1 MAEKRSWRDYSKSYS
16 EEETATKLTG
26 NAKTGTWRDYTSDKF
41 TESGKAS
48 GGWRD
53 YSTFDPMRAAYNYV
67 ANRVSGLQA
76 ALNKSANDYTERY
89 SGRKYTYE
97 DAYVSDS
104 ASWLDT
110 ATKQKNK
117 LDAEANAII
126 SYMDRNSDYIDAD
139 WANSIRKT
147 LDKWKGQ
154 QEKLLVTASQ
164 DNEWWRQF
172 EDADMVKE
180 HGSAEGVYNYYKRA
194 KGYKEKYG
202 GLSVGGIDEI
212 LKTLPDG
219 EEKEWLEAYKWGQF
233 LSAPDFEEYAKKGA
247 DIENPT
253 MEDAESDGQFLWW
266 EWGGEEI
273 GNIVTYSRENANAL
287 ATARANNSN
296 TKGNYMYRSL
306 KDKEVDLHNYLL
318 AKYGKETSDAFL
330 ADMMDVINA
339 REGGALAD
347 RLKGIDIPV
356 VEELAIGAFGLGAGV
371 DQWAS
376 GVKQFFS
383 DDVLPTTDTQYANA
397 KIADSLDGFGKYA
410 YQATNVV
417 GNMAPSILATYV
429 TGGLGA
435 STAVAN
441 AAGAAAVGIS
451 AGGNAYG
458 DALKSGYSAGQ
469 ARNYGVLV
477 GAAEGSL
484 QYLLGGIGKLGGVT
498 DDIIKAKLN
507 MIDQSLLRVSAK
519 VGVDILSE
527 VTEEE
532 IQLWLE
538 PVLRSI
544 VFGEAYDAPTIDE
557 MIETAIVTAISTPVL
572 GGAGTVKQDLAE
584 NKYYTATGEGITG
597 ADGGVDSLMN
607 LSDEV
612 YDVSDSKFQKEIAKA
627 RDRVTSKQNA
637 RRVGMLYDTVSE
649 AHTEYAG
656 KANKTD
662 IMKSL
667 TRGESGLT
675 ASEASLIAEALVAQ
689 ANGQELT
696 KKQTNVLESYKYN
709 AKVQNALNNIVKNKN
724 STVGQRNKVMSNF
737 ADELR
742 KPLEGAVAAKKVLE
756 DTAVGEIAEASESVY
771 EASEDG
777 KTRLKSSGQTVTI
790 QKIAS
795 VKNGKMTLQLEDG
808 SKVDASEVEYGSA
821 DDAIVYETV
830 ASLAT
835 NAAAANLMLST
846 YKGSGVPAQVFAKG
860 MEEAYRYGSVGMP
873 AEQMLDRGSFLD
885 DLTDYQLNTGY
896 ELGKMF
902 GGRKIAKEQGKTVA
916 KTDTGSKV
924 KAVRK
929 KGRVKGY
936 GVKMK
941 DLGKAFNTAQEQAYK
956 ILCQI
961 AEVTGID
968 IVLFQSKP
976 DANGNLRG
984 GIIDGIDMN
993 DSQGAFSW
1001 KNNKIYID
1009 INAGVLKASDL
1020 GDVAKYSMLRTF
1032 SHEFIHFLEKHDAQ
1046 QYNVFKDIVF
1056 DVMRRNGVDPDALIE
1071 DYMKR
1076 HKGTTRGAASCE
1088 VVAEAMTDILPESN
1102 FIQELAQKHKNIF
1115 EKLLDRLKEFVAE
1128 IKAHFK
1134 SMGGNQSKEA
1144 AAVKDYMGDAI
1155 QYAEGLVEAFDRLAV
1170 SAVENYQKAATA
1182 QKYTATEGGVQMQT
1196 RSVDGNQVVW
1206 IEANILKE
1214 NTGQPVHQFIADYIA
1229 EHIGEV
1235 YTIIESGQKVYIGED
1250 LPGEYTQS
1258 KYTQALLKKKSS
1270 VLKAKN
1276 RATSNLGEMI
1286 EIATNRRWEKTQHTH
1301 SKDAKYGMYRYD
1313 TRFGFPVKNHKG
1325 ETVGA
1330 NVYRAELLIR
1340 NASDGKKYLY
1350 DLVSIKKDTASSG
1363 WLTQRV
1369 ASAAEKTAGQKGN
1382 VSTNSI
1388 RNNSGNVN
1396 NNSSEEQHQE
1406 RTNTLTNWDV
1416 LEQAAQMLEGQKKF
1430 RTKNLN
1436 GKTDLNELEK
1446 ERAELQER
1454 LAKQKELGK
1463 EAADT
1468 AKIRKQIKDIDIAIE
1483 AARATLQLT
1492 DGQRYALNEFNRRLK
1507 NVRELSAQKADQ
1519 QRILEEQKSGGAE
1532 AIEVNRTKNRID
1544 TLNRMIRKGTE
1555 ELLDIE
1561 NKAVLKQ
1568 VLNKARTV
1576 IEKEQAAL
1584 RREAV
1589 EKYRDRRNENQ
1600 KKTEMRRKIRKTI
1613 RDLSKLLNHGTK
1625 ERNVKEGMKELA
1637 TKTIE
1642 SAEVLFKDTV
1652 TNEELIRNGIGTDL
1666 AETEAELVQQSA
1678 ELIRQIDALE
1688 GYDNL
1693 EQRNRL
1699 ERKLKANI
1707 SGLRPVLERERS
1719 RINRAAVDGVF
1730 DDLTQSY
1737 KDLEASPY
1745 AYIKGAYD
1753 DATHNYLD
1761 SLKEEIKG
1769 TVVKDM
1775 TVEQMEALYK
1785 AYTVVLTKIQ
1795 KANTGFVNG
1804 KAIDETAEQIISEI
1818 DARKTPKSEF
1828 AAVVRNLSN
1837 KIGWSYEKLYYALER
1852 IGSETFTKLFN
1863 NLANSENIVM
1873 ADVLEAAGFRDRMV
1887 EKYHYND
1894 WKVNQKLDSEFMDNT
1909 GKTFKLTLGEMMSLY
1924 AYSRRDDA
1932 WNHFE
1937 VGGFVFKKTKLSDIN
1952 PAASYKLTKEQCE
1965 GITNRLTKEQKGF
1978 VEDMQTFLSDV
1989 MGAKGNEVSMELYG
2003 IMMFGEKNYFPIHI
2017 AKDFKGAAQESQAKA
2032 EAGFSSMTNAGFT
2045 KARDKNSTAPVL
2057 LEGFMD
2063 VWADHVNEMSR
2074 YHGTVP
2080 ALEDIRRVMNYSSY
2094 LSAESDSASLKAT
2107 MKNKFGED
2115 AVQYFDNLYREANSG
2130 AINDKLQKK
2139 SKWLLSKFRKGSVAY
2154 SLSVL
2159 IQQPASLSR
2168 AYALIDKR
2176 HFDGIR
2182 GIGTLPMGIAKAIS
2196 NRWTKSFSNSY
2207 TEMLKYAP
2215 GVTLAKE
2222 IGGFDTASGNSI
2234 RSYLMDTGKGF
2245 FKSMKTETIGG
2256 MAKAMYDLVDDNP
2269 AANLPNA
2276 ADKLAWVLIWNAC
2289 KHETVEKN
2297 PNLSPRSEAFLKI
2310 AGERFTEVI
2319 RATQVYDSIFAKS
2332 PMLKSKNLAVQYL
2345 VSFMNEPNT
2354 TANMVE
2360 NAVRSFAKGE
2370 WSKGTRYAT
2379 AVVRGIVF
2387 TCVLKSIIYAMRDD
2401 DEDETW
2407 WDKYTGALVNNLIS
2421 DATVFNYIP
2430 IARDVW
2436 SLAQGYDAERPD
2448 MAIFADLVNAISK
2461 NSKLQSM
2468 DTSDMD
2474 EEKLREYEQSVTEA
2488 SWKLLESVTAFFG
2501 IPVKNVRREIDAV
2514 IDHGRIAHENCG
2526 KTTWNSLRDSIEQAI
2541 ADASPVF
2548 AKPGVKSTTDKLYN
2562 AIVSGDKAYVARLK
2576 AGYKD
2581 DSAYHKAIRTGLRE
2595 NDPRIKQAAVARAG
2609 KNIEEYKRIA
2619 LEIIGEGHFSQDDV
2633 VLAIVAEVNAM
2644 EDGSSS
2650 TTSAK
2655 HKGIFTGDDFAAAV
2669 GQDDY
2674 NLADEIKEDIIKTGK
2689 KNGKT
2694 DEKALE
2700 SFVSTATSACKE
2712 AFLVGDLSDEQ
2723 AARVLMSYCDKE
2735 EYDAWGTVASWSYKQ
2750 ENPESEIPNQW
2761 FDTYYKKVETSGL
2774 ELDVYL
2780 EYREKRA
2787 AYSLKADILKIIH
2800 SLPIGKKQK
2809 DALYF
2814 AEGWKESTLDEAPW
2828 R

>member
-1 MAEKRSWRDYSKSYS
+1 MNFAEWSKARKK
-16 EEETATKLTG
+16 EEKNKGL
-26 NAKTGTWRDYTSDKF
+26 
-41 TESGKAS
+41 GKAAEQVGKGALKVTGES
-48 GGWRD
+48 EFARWSRKQREDTPANWGSSSNDLIKQIQETVGGGWVDAATIDSYRK
-53 YSTFDPMRAAYNYV
+53 RAAGL
-67 ANRVSGLQA
+67 ANRSADMRRKTAGYMSAQESIDSVEAALASAQKYLDGMGEYYGQWDSKDAYDEYQVWNGVADPNSQNYDKDFKQKSQYVSTKNDAAWWEFWDDEPYDDYKYEYLNTRNSGLVGNQLA
-76 ALNKSANDYTERY
+76 GATDYMFD
-89 SGRKYTYE
+89 YE
-97 DAYVSDS
+97 WGDFNEMTDHE
-104 ASWLDT
+104 L
-110 ATKQKNK
+110 
-117 LDAEANAII
+117 AI
-126 SYMDRNSDYIDAD
+126 
-139 WANSIRKT
+139 
-147 LDKWKGQ
+147 
-154 QEKLLVTASQ
+154 
-164 DNEWWRQF
+164 
-172 EDADMVKE
+172 
-180 HGSAEGVYNYYKRA
+180 YNYYYTTA
-194 KGYKEKYG
+194 GKGVADEYLDTIKEQLAYRKGGKIAAEFKERPTADKLVYG
-202 GLSVGGIDEI
+202 ASAGLMQFVDGMRNFTNTKDDYIPVSSTQIASSMIREDLEDVGPN
-212 LKTLPDG
+212 LPDWMG
-219 EEKEWLEAYKWGQF
+219 GSSLGQMG
-233 LSAPDFEEYAKKGA
+233 Y
-247 DIENPT
+247 
-253 MEDAESDGQFLWW
+253 DA
-266 EWGGEEI
+266 
-273 GNIVTYSRENANAL
+273 
-287 ATARANNSN
+287 
-296 TKGNYMYRSL
+296 
-306 KDKEVDLHNYLL
+306 
-318 AKYGKETSDAFL
+318 
-330 ADMMDVINA
+330 
-339 REGGALAD
+339 
-347 RLKGIDIPV
+347 
-356 VEELAIGAFGLGAGV
+356 
-371 DQWAS
+371 AS
-376 GVKQFFS
+376 TV
-383 DDVLPTTDTQYANA
+383 A
-397 KIADSLDGFGKYA
+397 
-410 YQATNVV
+410 
-417 GNMAPSILATYV
+417 NMAPSMAIGYI
-429 TGGLGA
+429 
-435 STAVAN
+435 N
-441 AAGAAAVGIS
+441 PAAGAVLMGASSAGNSYQELLNEGYTKEQARAYGTLNGIS
-451 AGGNAYG
+451 E
-458 DALKSGYSAGQ
+458 
-469 ARNYGVLV
+469 
-477 GAAEGSL
+477 AAL
-484 QYLLGGIGKLGGVT
+484 QYALGGVSKLGGKVSGNLISKTVGHVDNAIVRASIKLGGNMLSEGAEESVQEMLTPLFRSMVT
-498 DDIIKAKLN
+498 GEDYQVQSEDVIYAGLMGAVTAGILEGGGTISGEVGLYKTGKALQAEGVTAQQLAEVGKGLSAESAAYQLAGRVNENTGAYTMGRLYLEIGAQLTAENVADIQKSLERKGVRAKDAKILAEGFAAVAAGAQLTDAQISAIEANDILAQTVVDVLLN
-507 MIDQSLLRVSAK
+507 PKSTVSQRTAGFNTVQSAMPEVQNTVSAK
-519 VGVDILSE
+519 FNK
-527 VTEEE
+527 
-532 IQLWLE
+532 
-538 PVLRSI
+538 VLAKNTKTDKVATSSKDTK
-544 VFGEAYDAPTIDE
+544 VAAVDAP
-557 MIETAIVTAISTPVL
+557 ETATEGVGAIP
-572 GGAGTVKQDLAE
+572 
-584 NKYYTATGEGITG
+584 
-597 ADGGVDSLMN
+597 
-607 LSDEV
+607 
-612 YDVSDSKFQKEIAKA
+612 KA
-627 RDRVTSKQNA
+627 V
-637 RRVGMLYDTVSE
+637 
-649 AHTEYAG
+649 
-656 KANKTD
+656 
-662 IMKSL
+662 
-667 TRGESGLT
+667 
-675 ASEASLIAEALVAQ
+675 
-689 ANGQELT
+689 
-696 KKQTNVLESYKYN
+696 
-709 AKVQNALNNIVKNKN
+709 
-724 STVGQRNKVMSNF
+724 
-737 ADELR
+737 
-742 KPLEGAVAAKKVLE
+742 E

-777 KTRLKSSGQTVTI
+777 KTRLKSSGQAVTI

-941 DLGKAFNTAQEQAYK
+941 DLGKAFNTAQEQAYR

-1182 QKYTATEGGVQMQT
+1182 QKNTATEGGVQMQT

-1369 ASAAEKTAGQKGN
+1369 ASAAGKTAGQKGN

-1436 GKTDLNELEK
+1436 GKTDLNALEK

-1642 SAEVLFKDTV
+1642 SAEVLFIDTYT
-1652 TNEELIRNGIGTDL
+1652 TNDMIRNGVGVEL
-1666 AETEAELVQQSA
+1666 TEAESKLLNQCMDILAQLDSA
-1678 ELIRQIDALE
+1678 PAVVDAGGMSEWSRTEKKLEDKLARMKKELE
-1688 GYDNL
+1688 GVF
-1693 EQRNRL
+1693 QR
-1699 ERKLKANI
+1699 ERKRLDGTTVTTILGNLSDAYGALKDSEDGYI
-1707 SGLRPVLERERS
+1707 S
-1719 RINRAAVDGVF
+1719 
-1730 DDLTQSY
+1730 
-1737 KDLEASPY
+1737 
-1745 AYIKGAYD
+1745 GAYD
-1753 DATHNYLD
+1753 ENVDSYLKQIRQGLGATRIMDMRLD
-1761 SLKEEIKG
+1761 QL
-1769 TVVKDM
+1769 
-1775 TVEQMEALYK
+1775 EALHK
-1785 AYTVVLTKIQ
+1785 AYTMVMT
-1795 KANTGFVNG
+1795 T
-1804 KAIDETAEQIISEI
+1804 
-1818 DARKTPKSEF
+1818 
-1828 AAVVRNLSN
+1828 VRNAN
-1837 KIGWSYEKLYYALER
+1837 KAFATNLKESRQELAQNVVGEVRKAGGVHGKWTNGQLKRARRSWNNEKPVYAFERLGSVTMMKLY
-1852 IGSETFTKLFN
+1852 N
-1863 NLANSENIVM
+1863 NLRGGEDVWAKDVVEAREFFLKNAKKYDFNSW
-1873 ADVLEAAGFRDRMV
+1873 DFKKRHKFTSSSGV
-1887 EKYHYND
+1887 EFD
-1894 WKVNQKLDSEFMDNT
+1894 LD
-1909 GKTFKLTLGEMMSLY
+1909 LQQIMSIY
-1924 AYSRRDDA
+1924 AYSKREQALD
-1932 WNHFE
+1932 HLLK
-1937 VGGFVFKKTKLSDIN
+1937 GGFVFD
-1952 PAASYKLTKEQCE
+1952 ASTEVVVEKGIRRTYRIDSATAYGLTLETFSEITGKLTA
-1965 GITNRLTKEQKGF
+1965 EQKGF
-1978 VEDMQTFLSDV
+1978 ADAMQEYLSST
-1989 MGAKGNEVSMELYG
+1989 MGEKGNEVSMQLYG
-2003 IMMFGEKNYFPIHI
+2003 VKLFNEKFYFPLRSSGAYMEK
-2017 AKDFKGAAQESQAKA
+2017 AKVQEMQKEQGAVSIKNS
-2032 EAGFSSMTNAGFT
+2032 GFTNAT
-2045 KARDKNSTAPVL
+2045 TPKASNPIVL
-2057 LEGFMD
+2057 SGFMD
-2063 VWADHVNEMSR
+2063 VWANHVNDMSL
-2074 YHGTVP
+2074 YHAFVLP
-2080 ALEDIRRVMNYSSY
+2080 LEDFTKVYHHSTPHIEGKESHSVNQTIIDAYSSAATGY
-2094 LSAESDSASLKAT
+2094 IDQLLKDINGGVLADPRESDYKAWISKFKKASVMASAS
-2107 MKNKFGED
+2107 
-2115 AVQYFDNLYREANSG
+2115 V
-2130 AINDKLQKK
+2130 
-2139 SKWLLSKFRKGSVAY
+2139 V
-2154 SLSVL
+2154 
-2159 IQQPASLSR
+2159 IQQPSAIARALAYINPKYFGAMTISRGVGRALGNKFTGNHTKLYEELERYAPVATIKKMGYFDTNMGMTAVDFLTTKEYEGYKESGKGLLKDKQYRKRRVDDFMSFLASR
-2168 AYALIDKR
+2168 AD
-2176 HFDGIR
+2176 
-2182 GIGTLPMGIAKAIS
+2182 
-2196 NRWTKSFSNSY
+2196 
-2207 TEMLKYAP
+2207 
-2215 GVTLAKE
+2215 E
-2222 IGGFDTASGNSI
+2222 ITWVQIWQAVKN
-2234 RSYLMDTGKGF
+2234 
-2245 FKSMKTETIGG
+2245 E
-2256 MAKAMYDLVDDNP
+2256 V
-2269 AANLPNA
+2269 
-2276 ADKLAWVLIWNAC
+2276 ADKQKLAVG
-2289 KHETVEKN
+2289 
-2297 PNLSPRSEAFLKI
+2297 SEAHLKA
-2310 AGERFTEVI
+2310 AGQRFTEVI
-2319 RATQVYDSIFAKS
+2319 TKTQVYDSVFARS
-2332 PMLKSKNLAVQYL
+2332 ANMRSKGALMSMTT
-2345 VSFMNEPNT
+2345 SFMAEPTT
-2354 TANMVE
+2354 TANMITDAIRKAKKGDVKFFARTGA
-2360 NAVRSFAKGE
+2360 AVAGS
-2370 WSKGTRYAT
+2370 
-2379 AVVRGIVF
+2379 IVF
-2387 TCVLKSIIYAMRDD
+2387 NNLLRSIIYAMRDD
-2401 DEDETW
+2401 DEDETYIE
-2407 WDKYTGALVNNLIS
+2407 KYLQALGNGIVD
-2421 DATVFNYIP
+2421 DANPLNYLP
-2430 IARDVW
+2430 FWRDIW
-2436 SLAQGYDAERPD
+2436 SLAQGYDVERADMSVISTAIDASTSLAELLRKD
-2448 MAIFADLVNAISK
+2448 TSEMTEEQLEAHNK
-2461 NSKLQSM
+2461 KLQEAGWRFVDGITSLLGVPEKNIRRDIM
-2468 DTSDMD
+2468 GVVNFCDTLTKDFGG
-2474 EEKLREYEQSVTEA
+2474 RAT
-2488 SWKLLESVTAFFG
+2488 TA
-2501 IPVKNVRREIDAV
+2501 
-2514 IDHGRIAHENCG
+2514 
-2526 KTTWNSLRDSIEQAI
+2526 NSLNDKVWEEVVDSI
-2541 ADASPVF
+2541 
-2548 AKPGVKSTTDKLYN
+2548 PGINIVVEKDSKTDNLYD
-2562 AIVSGDKAYVARLK
+2562 AIVKGDKAYVARLK

-2609 KNIEEYKRIA
+2609 KDIEEYKRIA

-2644 EDGSSS
+2644 ENGSSS

-2694 DEKALE
+2694 EEKALE